1 MFYLQKKQEHAVD
14 DKTRLIL
21 FKLINAGTLEDV
33 TGVVS
38 VGKEAVVLHGRGVPG
53 ATVAIEGDQNQML
66 PVPAEVA
73 LKVYKTTLS
82 DFKNRSDYVK
92 GDPR

>member
-1 MFYLQKKQEHAVD
+1 MD
-14 DKTRLIL
+14 DKTRLVL
-21 FKLINAGTLEDV
+21 FKLIDRGTLQDV

-38 VGKEAVVLHGRGVPG
+38 VGKESVVLHAVGGEG
-53 ATVAIEGDQNQML
+53 ATVAVEGDQRQML

-73 LKVYKTTLS
+73 IKVYKTTLC
-82 DFKNRSDYVK
+82 DFKNRADYVK